1 MSIPQYRTTA
11 ASIYAFFVVYGMA
24 VIVMAQSST
33 QLQAQ
38 WGATEGQVLVASSAV
53 GIGKVVGPSF
63 AGFLSDRVGRR
74 AVILISLGLYA
85 TFLLGLLVSPSY
97 QVGFALAFAFGLA
110 NAIGD
115 TGNYPT
121 LMEAFP
127 NAAGSANVL
136 VKAAIALG
144 QFLLPLVITAV
155 AGAGLFWGAPLIG
168 LVLVLAALFV
178 AQLRL
183 PYPDHRAVAAAQ
195 RARLDEAVAARGAGR
210 GARVGFEG
218 AAMVLYGF
226 FATAMFWL
234 AQNSLPRIGMTL
246 AGLGPAAGRE
256 LISFYSAGS
265 FVGVLVTATLVA
277 RFVRPVTVLVV
288 NPAVAG
294 AAYLAMLATH
304 APTAYAV
311 CAFVIGFFAAGG
323 LFQLAVV
330 VLAEFFPDRKGVV
343 TSMIGLAS
351 GASAFVMPFVS
362 GRIVGAGLDVAGS
375 YRSIVLMGVVV
386 AALSTVLGSLVL
398 VRHRA
403 LLGAQDPFVG
413 QPVTAGGR

>member
-1 MSIPQYRTTA
+1 MNVPQYRTTA
-11 ASIYAFFVVYGMA
+11 ASIYVFFVVYGMA
-24 VIVMAQSST
+24 VIVMAQSSL

-38 WGATEGQVLVASSAV
+38 WGATEGQVLVAISGV

-74 AVILISLGLYA
+74 TVILISLGLYS

-127 NAAGSANVL
+127 SAAGSASVV

-144 QFLLPLVITAV
+144 QFLLPLIITAV
-155 AGAGLFWGAPLIG
+155 AGAGLAWGTPLIG
-168 LVLVLAALFV
+168 LALVLAALFV
-178 AQLRL
+178 VQLRL
-183 PYPDHRAVAAAQ
+183 PYPDHRAVAVAQ
-195 RARLDEAVAARGAGR
+195 RARMDEVVAAHGAGR
-210 GARVGFEG
+210 GARVGLEG

-234 AQNSLPRIGMTL
+234 AQNSLPRVGMTL
-246 AGLGPAAGRE
+246 AGMDQATGRE

-265 FVGVLVTATLVA
+265 FLGVLVTAFLVA
-277 RFVRPVTVLVV
+277 RFVRPVMVLVTY
-288 NPAVAG
+288 PAIAG
-294 AAYLAMLATH
+294 VAYLAMLMTGNPA
-304 APTAYAV
+304 AFAA

-351 GASAFVMPFVS
+351 GASAFAMPFVS
-362 GRIVGAGLDVAGS
+362 GRIVGAGLDAAAS
-375 YRSIVLMGVVV
+375 YRTVVLMGVVV
-386 AALSTVLGSLVL
+386 AALSTTLGGFVLA
-398 VRHRA
+398 RHRT
-403 LLGAQDPFVG
+403 LLGEPDPHLG
-413 QPVTAGGR
+413 QAVAAGGR